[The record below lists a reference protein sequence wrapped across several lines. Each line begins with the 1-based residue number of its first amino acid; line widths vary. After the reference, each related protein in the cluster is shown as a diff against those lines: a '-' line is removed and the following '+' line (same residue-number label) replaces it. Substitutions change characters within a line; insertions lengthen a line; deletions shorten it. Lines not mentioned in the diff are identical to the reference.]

1 MKSRLARALEGWQA
15 GLVVVLT
22 AVLVLAVV
30 APRPVFPEDIPL
42 PLPQHR
48 ELKRLV
54 QQETNRAHLAVQ
66 QELPFEVRQVGETF
80 RRYGVAVASGDKKQA
95 SYLHQT
101 LARQVYEARRHSEE
115 LMLRL
120 RAYQTE
126 SFLREL
132 RVLESTG
139 VESVELQELGG
150 EFVQTAREAGWL
162 RPRRSGMRLVVDD
175 DVRRILFRKRWNEVL
190 AVSAPSFRISLDE
203 ERAFHAFLLD
213 NPIASVPP
221 GADERMRCQAANEYL
236 LRKVTAYGAIDSEY
250 PTDYVRGILLL
261 RLGRHQAAL
270 MPLVRFVENNPDGP
284 HTLRARNTLR
294 YAQAQM
300 HTMLTQ

>member
-1 MKSRLARALEGWQA
+1 MEGWQA
-15 GLVVVLT
+15 GLVVVVT
-22 AVLVLAVV
+22 AILVLAVV
-30 APRPVFPEDIPL
+30 TPRPVFPEDIPL
-42 PLPQHR
+42 PLPRHR
-48 ELKRLV
+48 ALKHLV
-54 QQETNRAHLAVQ
+54 REESTRAKLATQQG
-66 QELPFEVRQVGETF
+66 LPFEVRQVGESF
-80 RRYGVAVASGDKKQA
+80 RRYGLAVAAGDKRQA
-95 SYLHQT
+95 GYLHQA
-101 LARQVYEARRHSEE
+101 LARHVHDARRHPEE
-115 LMLRL
+115 LMLQL

-139 VESVELQELGG
+139 VESVELKELGG
-150 EFVQTAREAGWL
+150 DFVQTAKEAGWL
-162 RPRRSGMRLVVDD
+162 RPHRSGMRLAADD

-190 AVSAPSFRISLDE
+190 VVSAPSFRISLDE
-203 ERAFHAFLLD
+203 ERAFHAFLF
-213 NPIASVPP
+213 NHPIVSAPP

-236 LRKVTAYGAIDSEY
+236 LRKVTAYGAIDSDY

-270 MPLVRFVENNPDGP
+270 MPLVRFLENNPDGP

-300 HTMLTQ
+300 HAMLTQ